1 MLQLARER
9 PLDSI
14 SVSEVAIAAGV
25 TRDTFYRHA
34 SSVVDLLVAALSLEL
49 TAMADR
55 YAPILANP
63 PVTSDLVFSA
73 ESDLLRHV
81 ANNATIYRSALR
93 AELGSPV
100 RKALTEFVRRTL
112 ENELRLRPEIA
123 PDALGTLDD
132 RTIGMATA
140 YAASGTVGA
149 IEVWLETGELTD
161 IEAAARVIIAA
172 SPEWWFATPLLPR

>member
-1 MLQLARER
+1 VLQLARER

-63 PVTSDLVFSA
+63 PETSDLVFSA

-149 IEVWLETGELTD
+149 IEVWLETGDLTD